1 MAQVQIKDLNHT
13 HEGILRWLVANPD
26 RPLRECAAVMG
37 VTQAWLSVIINSDL
51 FRARLDELQREYTFS
66 LTQTLEEKL
75 TTATNIALDRLITEL
90 EHSSNEE
97 FVLSAADKLLKSK
110 GFGAKASAAPVQV
123 NNYNI
128 QGVDASFLNAQRDML
143 TKAASEGV
151 IAEAES
157 TDITDAEVVAETFEA
172 ESTTETVGKNEA
184 RVEISAE
191 EPAAPI
197 FTGKLTFEDFV

>member
-13 HEGILRWLVANPD
+13 HEGILRWLIANPD

-51 FRARLDELQREYTFS
+51 FRVRLDELQREYTFS
-66 LTQTLEEKL
+66 VTQSLEEKL
-75 TTATNIALDRLITEL
+75 TTAADIALDRLITEL
-90 EHSSNEE
+90 EKTTDSE

-128 QGVDASFLNAQRDML
+128 QGVDASFLSAQREVL
-143 TKAASEGV
+143 TKAAQVE
-151 IAEAES
+151 
-157 TDITDAEVVAETFEA
+157 
-172 ESTTETVGKNEA
+172 NEA
-184 RVEISAE
+184 DVEDAAVEDATFVTEPPE
-191 EPAAPI
+191 ESLEEAAPL
-197 FTGKLTFEDFV
+197 FTGKLTFKDFA